1 MANYINSYLAALL
14 NDGHHQILPV
24 SKAQLIELASSQKG
38 KFGDN
43 VVDVAGALSYL
54 LKQDAD
60 NLEAA
65 KSYTGTSINNLAG
78 SYTVPTGMVVTEI
91 KTTHGEISSETVSAY
106 LNAGDIKRTA
116 TVEDAVAGTKKID
129 ATDVEGA
136 LQELA
141 KAIEVGGTGSVVT
154 LEQAQTPDAGYLKTY
169 IIKQGGNAVG
179 GGIEGKINIPK
190 DFLVKSGQVKTATAD
205 DESSLL
211 YPGVKAGEKYLDF
224 VVNVKEG
231 TATDEHI
238 YIPVKDL
245 TDIYKGIAWNN
256 GTYGT
261 SASVNGSNEISVE
274 LNGATLTALAN
285 ADTAIQDKDL
295 AEVNNGKVAK
305 TGKAEN
311 VSVAVDDT
319 NAQLKE
325 LVGSENVP
333 AQVQAA
339 LEFIAGKVNALNRAD
354 YVRSVQGQAG
364 VNDGVELSFANTGVQ
379 KNGDAILQ
387 LTHNLGNTALLH
399 YDSKATNDGIS
410 EEFFNA
416 VIKA

>member
-91 KTTHGEISSETVSAY
+91 KTAHGEISGETVSAY

-116 TVEDAVAGTKKID
+116 TVEDAEAGTKKIN

-169 IIKQGGNAVG
+169 IIKQGGNAVD
-179 GGIEGKINIPK
+179 GGIAGKINIPK
-190 DFLVKSGQVKTATAD
+190 DFLVKSGEVKTVATNDTPYA
-205 DESSLL
+205 
-211 YPGVKAGEKYLDF
+211 GAVAGEKYLDF

-274 LNGATLTALAN
+274 LNGATLTALAK

-364 VNDGVELSFANTGVQ
+364 VNDGVTLSFSNTDVQ
-379 KNGDAILQ
+379 KNGAAVLQ